1 MLISEIIVSR
11 LLASYSALLPLLFCD
26 FFHKSEKLSGS
37 LMKSKTAWW
46 TSKLT
51 VLKWQE
57 EYILKGTCQGY
68 SGKGKFN
75 RAEE

>member
-26 FFHKSEKLSGS
+26 FFHKSEKLSGG
-37 LMKSKTAWW
+37 LMKSK